1 MKMSELDEQDV
12 GMEHIRQFIKTQLNK
27 LPENSKEKDNSFA
40 FLEKSTLNLLI
51 AYLLSGEIRGKSEIV
66 DEEFELWVLE
76 RLDETMED
84 SKKQFEEIIDF
95 LKKIP

>member
-1 MKMSELDEQDV
+1 MSELDEQNV
-12 GMEHIRQFIKTQLNK
+12 GMEHIRQFMIAQLNK

-51 AYLLSGEIRGKSEIV
+51 AYLLSGENRGKSEIV
-66 DEEFELWVLE
+66 DEEFELWVLKQ
-76 RLDETMED
+76 LDEILD
-84 SKKQFEEIIDF
+84 VNKKQFEEIIDF